1 MAAAELPHRAGSRN
15 TCQAPLC
22 TPETQQRQELGC
34 QIITQKCILVS
45 EENCHT
51 CPCTRQEEH
60 KASPAETLKLPQ
72 SQISECFC
80 LDPPRVPT
88 HTITG
93 TKSKTLELN
102 HKILGVP
109 SCLLGS
115 IFSDRV
121 LGYFFGRGG
130 YFFNYYYLGIFY
142 HAASLIAGGN
152 LISHHKK
159 K

>member
-1 MAAAELPHRAGSRN
+1 MAAAELPHRSGSRN
-15 TCQAPLC
+15 TCEPPLC
-22 TPETQQRQELGC
+22 TPETQQRQELEC

-51 CPCTRQEEH
+51 WPCARKEH
-60 KASPAETLKLPQ
+60 KSAPAETLKLPQ
-72 SQISECFC
+72 SQIFEFFC
-80 LDPPRVPT
+80 LKALRLPT

-109 SCLLGS
+109 KMNLLAACLGPYLVRG
-115 IFSDRV
+115 RV
-121 LGYFFGRGG
+121 FLVGFF
-130 YFFNYYYLGIFY
+130 FL
-142 HAASLIAGGN
+142 ASSVFAGGN